1 MRNLLIS
8 RTAAVL
14 AGTALALSISSVA
27 SAAPASANQWQQFG
41 GWYSTQASCIAVGR
55 DYVHSN
61 GATGFTCDPL
71 NGEYVLWVI
80 YP

>member
-1 MRNLLIS
+1 MRKHLMS

-14 AGTALALSISSVA
+14 AGVALALSLSSVA
-27 SAAPASANQWQQFG
+27 SAAPATTSQWQQFG

-61 GATGFTCDPL
+61 GARGFTCDPL